1 MIKNKIGI
9 GTLFLAIFIVS
20 ILFVPSVSAKE
31 EVIDQKLTFSPNTF
45 EDLKKSSNILTTY
58 GKMPSFKSTEQ
69 RQDWLTLLQNV
80 SDGVR
85 DNPSFNFS
93 EYTYPNGHVVGYGY
107 DINGYLFVT
116 VDKDLEKSLMDYI
129 YGMFNQQ
136 AQANGV
142 TEVPLIFNRG
152 EVPQLDLLTEESPS
166 NHENSTNQHAETNQQ
181 NSKGKANSIPDFS
194 IVFGLFGLYLAYRI
208 GH

>member
-1 MIKNKIGI
+1 MNVIHKLP
-9 GTLFLAIFIVS
+9 LFLLIILS
-20 ILFVPSVSAKE
+20 IMFTGTTASGE
-31 EVIDQKLTFSPNTF
+31 NQKDKIPNFSPESFNNVKNDSNT
-45 EDLKKSSNILTTY
+45 IAAY
-58 GKMPSFKSTEQ
+58 GKMPSFKSIEQ

-194 IVFGLFGLYLAYRI
+194 IVFGLSGLYLAYRI